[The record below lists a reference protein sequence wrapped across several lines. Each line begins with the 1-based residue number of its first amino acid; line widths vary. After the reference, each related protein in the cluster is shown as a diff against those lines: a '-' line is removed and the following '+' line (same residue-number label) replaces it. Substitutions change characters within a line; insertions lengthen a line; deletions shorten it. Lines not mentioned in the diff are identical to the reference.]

1 VGLGKTGRNIPVA
14 SILGG
19 DEMVQPTNE
28 STREELLALTPSGDL
43 MDLARRLREQGV
55 ESLLICRPDGRITQ
69 VVTDRQIASLA
80 SVEPSSLLRFDT
92 PHPVGTAQRFVRSE
106 RPVVPQSR
114 RPDDDLMPVDRSGR
128 SPEGEGV
135 GRQTG

>member
-1 VGLGKTGRNIPVA
+1 
-14 SILGG
+14 
-19 DEMVQPTNE
+19 MVQPTNE

-43 MDLARRLREQGV
+43 MDLARQLREQGV

-80 SVEPSSLLRFDT
+80 SVEPGSLLRFDT
-92 PHPVGTAQRFVRSE
+92 PRPVGTAQRFARSE
-106 RPVVPQSR
+106 RPAVPQSR
-114 RPDDDLMPVDRSGR
+114 RPDDDLMPADTSRR

-135 GRQTG
+135 RRQTG